1 MATITITDIPTD
13 FKIFQIENNKKELI
27 NSLKKDID
35 KLINEIINLKRKL
48 FS

>member
-1 MATITITDIPTD
+1 MATITITDIPTN